1 MKKILFPTDLS
12 EAANKAF
19 IYALHFA
26 DKLNASLIAL
36 HVYYKPEVKAA
47 SLPRTLE
54 EFYKTFDL
62 EEFENYKDAIPALR
76 DIQDANG
83 FNHLN
88 ISHTLVG
95 GDRIVDAILD
105 SAKKEEA
112 DIIVMGTTGARG
124 LKEIFLGSVAGE
136 VLENAECL
144 VLAVPENATFD
155 GVIDNIGMTTT
166 YHEEEKEALKK
177 VLNITAPFEPTIHC
191 VNVDLAHI
199 EPFTKRMD
207 AFSAEF
213 ANVANINFDAIDGN
227 NIQEVLAGFMEGR
240 KVDMLAMVT
249 HKRNFLQELF
259 NYSRTKQMSYHSKT
273 PILSIPAHIL

>member
-26 DKLNASLIAL
+26 DKLDASLIAL
-36 HVYYKPEVKAA
+36 HVYYKPEVKAVN
-47 SLPRTLE
+47 LPHTLE

-62 EEFENYKDAIPALR
+62 EEFEDYKDAIPALR
-76 DIQDANG
+76 DIQETNG
-83 FNHLN
+83 FSHLN
-88 ISHTLVG
+88 VSHTLVG
-95 GDRIVDAILD
+95 GDKIVDAILD

-136 VLENAECL
+136 VLENAECP
-144 VLAVPENATFD
+144 VVAVPENATFD

-166 YHEEEKEALKK
+166 YREEEKEALKK

-207 AFSAEF
+207 VFSAEF
-213 ANVANINFDAIDGN
+213 AEVANINFDVVDGN
-227 NIQEVLAGFMEGR
+227 DIQEVLTGFMEGR
-240 KVDMLAMVT
+240 KIDMLAMVT

-273 PILSIPAHIL
+273 PILSIPAHTL

>member
-36 HVYYKPEVKAA
+36 HVYYKPEVRAA
-47 SLPRTLE
+47 SLPHTLE

-62 EEFENYKDAIPALR
+62 EEFEDYKDAIPALR
-76 DIQDANG
+76 DIQETNG
-83 FNHLN
+83 FAHLN
-88 ISHTLVG
+88 VYHTLVG
-95 GDRIVDAILD
+95 GDKIVDAILG

-112 DIIVMGTTGARG
+112 DIIIMGTTGARG

-136 VLENAECL
+136 VLENAECP

-155 GVIDNIGMTTT
+155 GMIDNIGMTTT
-166 YHEEEKEALKK
+166 YQEEEKEALKK

-199 EPFTKRMD
+199 EPFTNRMD
-207 AFSAEF
+207 TFSTEF
-213 ANVANINFDAIDGN
+213 ASISNINFDVIDGN
-227 NIQEVLAGFMEGR
+227 DIQEVLTGFMEGR
-240 KVDMLAMVT
+240 KIDMLAMVT